1 MLRGGIRLSKE
12 FGAKKGRASA
22 DEIPRSMTS
31 SESPDIL
38 LITVAIAW
46 FTVLLAILLWTG
58 SLERFWADGRRTEAT
73 AQSASL
79 TPGRTATQQP

>member
-58 SLERFWADGRRTEAT
+58 SLERFWADGRRIEAT